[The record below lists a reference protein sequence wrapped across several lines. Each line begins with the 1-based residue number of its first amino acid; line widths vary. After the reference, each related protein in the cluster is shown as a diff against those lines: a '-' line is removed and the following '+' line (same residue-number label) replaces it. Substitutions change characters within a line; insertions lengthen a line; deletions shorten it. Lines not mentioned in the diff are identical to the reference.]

1 MFNTFSGSNTTVLNA
16 NGNKSVCQAWQAHKD
31 VMETSVYLT
40 GHPFSAARSRRQH
53 FLIALDNDYHPV

>member
-16 NGNKSVCQAWQAHKD
+16 NKSVCQAWQAHKD

-40 GHPFSAARSRRQH
+40 GHSFSAARSRRQQ
-53 FLIALDNDYHPV
+53 FPIALDNDYHPV